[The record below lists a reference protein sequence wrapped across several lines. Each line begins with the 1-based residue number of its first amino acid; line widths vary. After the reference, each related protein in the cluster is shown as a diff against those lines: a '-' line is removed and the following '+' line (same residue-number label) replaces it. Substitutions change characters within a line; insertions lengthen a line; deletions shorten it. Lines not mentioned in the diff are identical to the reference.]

1 MLAMQAHAE
10 LCKVM
15 MVMNFN
21 VVLVMQAHSEL
32 HKVMLAKQAHAELC
46 KVIVVMQ
53 NYARSFLLFKQAY
66 ARLYRAIRSYRLMQI
81 CIL

>member
-1 MLAMQAHAE
+1 ML
-10 LCKVM
+10 
-15 MVMNFN
+15 VMNFN

-53 NYARSFLLFKQAY
+53 NYAQG
-66 ARLYRAIRSYRLMQI
+66 RAII
-81 CIL
+81 